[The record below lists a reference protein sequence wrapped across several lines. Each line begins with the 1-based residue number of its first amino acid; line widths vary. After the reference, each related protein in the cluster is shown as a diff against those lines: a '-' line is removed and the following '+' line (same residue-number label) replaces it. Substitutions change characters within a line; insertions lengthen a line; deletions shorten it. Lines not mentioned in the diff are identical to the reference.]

1 MKDPLPSER
10 GDKMLRV
17 TANTQLMREIIDLLS
32 VLAEEAKLVWGEKG
46 LHTIVVDGSHVALL
60 SATIGD
66 ECFETYE
73 VEPVEIGI
81 ELSKMR
87 DLLSLA
93 GPGDLVEI
101 DYDDAVGAIKVRVGE
116 VHRILRG
123 LDVGTMTQP
132 KTPELTFNNS
142 ATISSDKLSRALRAA
157 KMVNELVNLSLD
169 STKMTIS
176 ADQEAGESVTVS
188 FESGELS
195 ELSSPSPT
203 NSTYSL
209 QFLDPL
215 TRKLAGGL
223 TEQVV
228 VEFQEKFPLRMSWNS
243 NDGGASWTYFLA
255 PRVTNDP

>member
-1 MKDPLPSER
+1 MTY

-101 DYDDAVGAIKVRVGE
+101 DYDDAVGAINVRVGE

-132 KTPELTFNNS
+132 KMPELEFNNS
-142 ATISSDKLSRALRAA
+142 ATIGSDKLSRALR
-157 KMVNELVNLSLD
+157 SLED
-169 STKMTIS
+169 G
-176 ADQEAGESVTVS
+176 ERAG
-188 FESGELS
+188 
-195 ELSSPSPT
+195 
-203 NSTYSL
+203 
-209 QFLDPL
+209 
-215 TRKLAGGL
+215 
-223 TEQVV
+223 
-228 VEFQEKFPLRMSWNS
+228 
-243 NDGGASWTYFLA
+243 
-255 PRVTNDP
+255 